1 MLHRLCA
8 ILLCKVEK
16 TYPCLGITCEEVG
29 EYQNTAGVYTGMDAC
44 VDGSGTVVSSSS
56 SDDDDDTGGIPVV
69 IVIILAAV
77 ALILLVAIVLFFQ
90 WRKTETKLY
99 ELVANG
105 DKASNNML

>member
-1 MLHRLCA
+1 M
-8 ILLCKVEK
+8 
-16 TYPCLGITCEEVG
+16 G
-29 EYQNTAGVYTGMDAC
+29 EFQNTAGVYAGMDAC
-44 VDGSGTVVSSSS
+44 VDGSGTVTSSSS
-56 SDDDDDTGGIPVV
+56 SDDDDDVDGIPVV

-77 ALILLVAIVLFFQ
+77 ALILLLVAIVLFFQ